1 MAISLGDHRELLA
14 LIAQRAAGLER
25 PLIVAVDGRSGVGKS
40 TLAQKLAG
48 ALEAA
53 LIEGDD
59 FYAGGLELRDDSP
72 ASRAAACIDW
82 TRQSSVLEALRNRR
96 EAVWRAFDWE
106 SFDGR
111 LVDSAT
117 RLRPEPIVILEGV
130 YSARPELAQLMDVSI
145 LLRIPEA
152 DRIKRL
158 VAREGI
164 IGPWE
169 RQWHEAEE
177 YYFHEVMPAHAFAII
192 VEP

>member
-1 MAISLGDHRELLA
+1 MPISFSDTHGLSG
-14 LIAQRAAGLER
+14 LIAHRAEGLER
-25 PLIVAVDGRSGVGKS
+25 PLLLAVDGRSGVGKS
-40 TLAQKLAG
+40 TLAQRLAG
-48 ALEAA
+48 ALGAA

-59 FYAGGLELRDDSP
+59 FYAGGLELRADTP

-82 TRQSSVLEALRNRR
+82 TRQSSVLEALRNGH

-117 RLRPEPIVILEGV
+117 RLLPAPIVILEGV
-130 YSARPELAQLMDVSI
+130 YSARPELARLIDLSI
-145 LLRIPEA
+145 LLRIPET
-152 DRIKRL
+152 DRIERL
-158 VAREGI
+158 VAREGS

-177 YYFHEVMPAHAFAII
+177 YYFDEVMPAHAFAII